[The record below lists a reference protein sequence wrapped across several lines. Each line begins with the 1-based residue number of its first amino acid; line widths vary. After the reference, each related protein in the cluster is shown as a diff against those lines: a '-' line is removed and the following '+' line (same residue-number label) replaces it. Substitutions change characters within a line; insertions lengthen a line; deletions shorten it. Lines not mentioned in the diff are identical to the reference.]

1 MSINTDGRTISDVTL
16 SEEYEKVTET
26 FDWSIAHFL
35 KCNLEAM
42 DHAFASPQ
50 SRERIK
56 KRILNAYEGLAD

>member
-26 FDWSIAHFL
+26 FGWSIGDFL

-42 DHAFASPQ
+42 DYAFASPET
-50 SRERIK
+50 RERIK
-56 KRILNAYEGLAD
+56 KRILNAYDGLVD